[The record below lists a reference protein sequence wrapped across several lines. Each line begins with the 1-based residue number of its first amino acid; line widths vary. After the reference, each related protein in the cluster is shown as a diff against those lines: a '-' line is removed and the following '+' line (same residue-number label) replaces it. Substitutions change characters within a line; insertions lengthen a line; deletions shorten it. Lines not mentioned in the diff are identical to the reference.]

1 MREEKMRIRVLIA
14 DDHALIRDGLR
25 SLVAA
30 QANIEVVGAA
40 ANGREAVRE
49 AQRLRP
55 DVVLMDITMPEL
67 NGIEATRQIV
77 ERCPAAKV
85 VILSVHA
92 TVEHYYQAARAGAW
106 GYLLKE
112 SAFEEVAGA
121 IRAVHVGKRFVST
134 RIAEAFQTKLDASP
148 IDTLSRRE
156 REILQ
161 LVAEGQS
168 SAKIATLIS
177 ISPKS
182 VETYRSRLMHKL
194 GLHGMCDMVKF
205 AIRHGLTSV
214 E

>member
-1 MREEKMRIRVLIA
+1 MRIRVLIA

-25 SLVAA
+25 SLLAA
-30 QANIEVVGAA
+30 QPDIEVVSAA

-49 AQRLRP
+49 VHRLQP
-55 DVVLMDITMPEL
+55 SVVLMDITMPEL
-67 NGIEATRQIV
+67 NGIEATRQIA
-77 ERCPAAKV
+77 ERCPSVKV
-85 VILSVHA
+85 IILSMHA
-92 TVEHYYQAARAGAW
+92 TVEHYYQAARAGAR

-112 SAFEEVAGA
+112 SATEEVAAA
-121 IRAVHVGKRFVST
+121 IRSVHVGKRFVST
-134 RIAEAFQTKLDASP
+134 RIAECLQTKLDAASP
-148 IDTLSRRE
+148 IDSLSRRE

-182 VETYRSRLMHKL
+182 VDTYRCRLMQKL
-194 GLHGMCDMVKF
+194 GLHGLCDMVKF
-205 AIRHGLTSV
+205 AIRHGLTSA

>member
-1 MREEKMRIRVLIA
+1 MPITVFIA
-14 DDHALIRDGLR
+14 DDHPLIRDGLR
-25 SLVAA
+25 SLLVAH
-30 QANIEVVGAA
+30 ANIQIVGTAA
-40 ANGREAVRE
+40 DGRTAVRE
-49 AQRLRP
+49 VQRLQP

-77 ERCPAAKV
+77 ERCPSSKV
-85 VILSVHA
+85 IILSVHA

-112 SAFEEVAGA
+112 SAFEEVAAA
-121 IRAVHVGKRFVST
+121 IRTVHVGKRFVST

-148 IDTLSRRE
+148 IDSLSRRE

-177 ISPKS
+177 ISPKT
-182 VETYRSRLMHKL
+182 VETYRSRLMQKL
-194 GLHGMCDMVKF
+194 GLHGLCDMVKF

>member
-1 MREEKMRIRVLIA
+1 MRIRVLIA

-25 SLVAA
+25 SLLAA
-30 QANIEVVGAA
+30 QPDIEVVSAA

-49 AQRLRP
+49 VHRLRP
-55 DVVLMDITMPEL
+55 SVVLMDITMPEL
-67 NGIEATRQIV
+67 NGIEATRQIA
-77 ERCPAAKV
+77 ERCPSVKV

-92 TVEHYYQAARAGAW
+92 TVEHYYQAARAGAR

-112 SAFEEVAGA
+112 SATEEVAAA
-121 IRAVHVGKRFVST
+121 IRSVHVGRRFVST
-134 RIAEAFQTKLDASP
+134 RIAESFQARLGAASTSP
-148 IDTLSRRE
+148 IDSLSRRE

-168 SAKIATLIS
+168 SAEIATLIS

-182 VETYRSRLMHKL
+182 VDTYRSRLMQKL
-194 GLHGMCDMVKF
+194 GLHGLCDMVKF

>member
-1 MREEKMRIRVLIA
+1 MRIRVLIA
-14 DDHALIRDGLR
+14 DDHALIREGLR
-25 SLVAA
+25 SLLAR
-30 QANIEVVGAA
+30 QENIDVVSIA

-49 AQRLRP
+49 VQRLQP
-55 DVVLMDITMPEL
+55 SVVLMDITMPEL

-77 ERCPAAKV
+77 ERFPSAKV
-85 VILSVHA
+85 IILSVHA

-112 SAFEEVAGA
+112 SASEEVAAA
-121 IRAVHVGKRFVST
+121 IRSVHAGKRFVST
-134 RIAEAFQTKLDASP
+134 RIAESFQTKLDAESP
-148 IDTLSRRE
+148 IDSLSRRE

-168 SAKIATLIS
+168 SAEIATLIS

-182 VETYRSRLMHKL
+182 VETYRSRLMQKL
-194 GLHGMCDMVKF
+194 GLHGLAEMVKF
-205 AIRHGLTSV
+205 AIRHGMASV

>member
-1 MREEKMRIRVLIA
+1 MRIRVLIA

-25 SLVAA
+25 SLLAA
-30 QANIEVVGAA
+30 QPDIEVVSAA
-40 ANGREAVRE
+40 ANGREAIQE
-49 AQRLRP
+49 TLRLSP
-55 DVVLMDITMPEL
+55 SVVLMDITMPGL
-67 NGIEATRQIV
+67 NGIEATRQIA
-77 ERCPAAKV
+77 ERCPSVKV

-92 TVEHYYQAARAGAW
+92 TVEHYYQAARAGAR

-112 SAFEEVAGA
+112 SATEEVAAA
-121 IRAVHVGKRFVST
+121 IRAAHVGRRFVSAK
-134 RIAEAFQTKLDASP
+134 IAECLQTKLDAGSP
-148 IDTLSRRE
+148 IDSLSRRE

-182 VETYRSRLMHKL
+182 VDTYRCRLMQKL
-194 GLHGMCDMVKF
+194 GLHGLCDMVKF

>member
-1 MREEKMRIRVLIA
+1 MRITVFIA
-14 DDHALIRDGLR
+14 DDHPLIRDGLR
-25 SLVAA
+25 SLLAA
-30 QANIEVVGAA
+30 HANIGIVGTAA
-40 ANGREAVRE
+40 DGRTAVRE
-49 AQRLRP
+49 VQRLRP

-67 NGIEATRQIV
+67 NGIEATRQLA
-77 ERCPAAKV
+77 ERCPSVKV

-92 TVEHYYQAARAGAW
+92 TVEHYYQAARAGAR

-112 SAFEEVAGA
+112 SAAEEVAAA

-134 RIAEAFQTKLDASP
+134 RIAESFQTKLDAGSP
-148 IDTLSRRE
+148 IDSLSRRE

-161 LVAEGQS
+161 LVAEGHP
-168 SAKIATLIS
+168 SAEIATLIS

-182 VETYRSRLMHKL
+182 VDTYRCRLMQKL
-194 GLHGMCDMVKF
+194 GLRGLCDMVKF

>member
-1 MREEKMRIRVLIA
+1 MRIRVLIA

-25 SLVAA
+25 SLLAA
-30 QANIEVVGAA
+30 QANIEVVSAA

-49 AQRLRP
+49 VQRLRP

-67 NGIEATRQIV
+67 NGIEATRQIA
-77 ERCPAAKV
+77 ERCPSVKV

-92 TVEHYYQAARAGAW
+92 TVEHYYQAARAGAR

-112 SAFEEVAGA
+112 SATEEVAAA
-121 IRAVHVGKRFVST
+121 IRSVHVGKRFVST
-134 RIAEAFQTKLDASP
+134 RIAESFQTKLDAASTSP
-148 IDTLSRRE
+148 IDSLSRRE

-168 SAKIATLIS
+168 SAEIATLIS

-182 VETYRSRLMHKL
+182 VDTYRCRLMQKL
-194 GLHGMCDMVKF
+194 GLHGLCDMVKF
-205 AIRHGLTSV
+205 AIRHGMTSV